1 MGVPLSGDAYP
12 VKIRQ
17 QRNNRILLSA
27 GACLI
32 IALYLPV
39 LTRLVGQWLSDP
51 NYRHGIII
59 PFVSALIIW
68 RKRDE
73 LKGLRPGGG
82 TGWGVVL
89 IIAAAALLIGGT
101 AASELFTTR
110 ISLPVLF
117 IGASFFL
124 LGTAF
129 TARLAFPLL
138 FLFMMVPLPY
148 IIYYKLT
155 LPLQLFSARL
165 SAGILDMLQI
175 NVIRKGNVIHLPGY
189 SLEVIAA
196 CSGLRSLMTMVT
208 LALIFAAFSDLSN
221 TRKTLLVAWAVP
233 AAIAANTIRL
243 VVTAV
248 GAYTVSGSFADGVL
262 HDISGLIVF
271 FAGFLMLAL
280 FAWVLKWIK

>member
-1 MGVPLSGDAYP
+1 MPGRAHPADVRL
-12 VKIRQ
+12 
-17 QRNNRILLSA
+17 QRREWILLSL
-27 GACLI
+27 GACLFI
-32 IALYLPV
+32 VLYLPV
-39 LTRLVGQWLSDP
+39 LTKLVAQWLGDP

-59 PFVSALIIW
+59 PFVSAFIIW

-73 LKGLRPGGG
+73 LGGLPGDGAAVR
-82 TGWGVVL
+82 GVLL
-89 IIAAAALLIGGT
+89 ILAAAALLVGGT

-110 ISLPVLF
+110 ISMPVLL
-117 IGASFFL
+117 IGASLFL

-129 TARLAFPLL
+129 TAKLAFPLL

-148 IIYYKLT
+148 IIYYKVT
-155 LPLQLFSARL
+155 FPLQLFSARL
-165 SAGILDMLQI
+165 SAGILDLLQI
-175 NVIRKGNVIHLPGY
+175 NVIRRGNIIHLPNY

-196 CSGLRSLMTMVT
+196 CSGLRSLMTMIT

-221 TRKTLLVAWAVP
+221 TRKALIVAWAIP

-243 VVTAV
+243 VVTAI
-248 GAYTVSGSFADGVL
+248 GAYTVSGSFADGIL

-280 FAWVLKWIK
+280 FAWVMKWIK